1 MTFIGTVTVRDR
13 ECDNDTAEGIAL
25 ETVRAWGLE
34 VASLI
39 GGIHGARDVR
49 AWPSNDLTTRA
60 ERLGR
65 SIRAAIH
72 DTDTHLVGPCGFAG
86 PEVEGE
92 IVSGTPLGWSE
103 QWRCPRCGQDNVQSI
118 EGEGM

>member
-25 ETVRAWGLE
+25 ETVREWRTTVGILAARVDQASEMGLPPSRE
-34 VASLI
+34 AVATAHALHTVI
-39 GGIHGARDVR
+39 
-49 AWPSNDLTTRA
+49 T
-60 ERLGR
+60 
-65 SIRAAIH
+65 AAIEGEKI
-72 DTDTHLVGPCGFAG
+72 VGPCGYAG
-86 PEVEGE
+86 VEVEGE

>member
-25 ETVRAWGLE
+25 ETVREWRRLANT
-34 VASLI
+34 V
-39 GGIHGARDVR
+39 GGRVMEARYLNQ
-49 AWPSNDLTTRA
+49 APSPHA
-60 ERLGR
+60 ERDASALYA
-65 SIRAAIH
+65 SIAAALDGEKI
-72 DTDTHLVGPCGFAG
+72 VGPCGYAG
-86 PEVEGE
+86 VEVEGE